1 MAEKIKYDKT
11 RADELEEFPA
21 DLSDPDVQDAFQAI
35 LRTQKELV
43 EERLA
48 KNTAEAAKQMCGP
61 GKNAEASTKR
71 LADKVT
77 TDIATGLAIDRSLS
91 DWRPILT
98 KECQVY
104 VVGQQYIAKRFDEVH
119 YKYCA
124 VDEAKEILTDNLY
137 AILLYKYFPQ
147 TTDEVLSR
155 IDEVVKGLTRN
166 IKTFLTKISFENDEN
181 HFRGHVMKRVP
192 NSAVAFS
199 NGIFDFLKNDFI
211 VKYDRIYIPQINN
224 TIILYNDYIIE
235 WNFDFD
241 FDPLP
246 IKITETSFDEFLK
259 ILRTL
264 DAESP
269 NYCWELFYNMTH
281 DIRHRPSKQR
291 MLHLAE
297 IFGYTLIPQF
307 LQYFILLI
315 GSGQNGKNSLFDGC
329 FSAKVLPRPV
339 SNSIEAIE
347 KDRFITESLE
357 NSCHNIFLE
366 TSAKTYT
373 DSNMLKALTGSMYQT
388 IECKG
393 VGKYA
398 GIINCKYVF
407 AGNDQS
413 NIKFSDP
420 TIGFRRRINVFE
432 IFYSW
437 DPDHRFLR
445 HGDYYKTDFSGDLH
459 EIKQDITNTVCYI
472 YLGMYGILSATKNF
486 TRDFKFTYNEW
497 SDAYAD
503 IDVGIKEFFTTVAE
517 PEDYFSIW
525 GDSRFLDDAH
535 QRIAF
540 FNEYGDKRLY
550 QTAAMENLDA
560 NTYDKCI
567 YYMASSTPITFT
579 DSDGN
584 ETTVNEPNCKQ
595 YMMGHD
601 IYVSL
606 PYLRALLL
614 RKTNTQYTQREFNDM
629 FKKIF
634 TNANYMNCAQRE
646 QYVRM
651 RLVGDKIK
659 FVTI

>member
-1 MAEKIKYDKT
+1 MAEKIKYDKQ
-11 RADELEEFPA
+11 RADELEDFPA
-21 DLSDPDVQDAFQAI
+21 DLTDPDVQDAFQAI
-35 LRTQKELV
+35 LQTQKRLV
-43 EERLA
+43 EERIA
-48 KNTAEAAKQMCGP
+48 RSEKNSEAMPHKP
-61 GKNAEASTKR
+61 GKNSEANTKR
-71 LADKVT
+71 MADTVT
-77 TDIATGLAIDRSLS
+77 TSIATGLAIDRSIS

-104 VVGQQYIAKRFDEVH
+104 VIGQQYIAKRFDEVH

-124 VDEAKEILTDNLY
+124 VKEATEILTDNLY

-147 TTDEVLSR
+147 MTDEVLSR
-155 IDEVVKGLTRN
+155 IDEIVKSLTKN

-181 HFRGHVMKRVP
+181 HFQGQVMKRVP

-199 NGIFDFLKNDFI
+199 NGIFDFVKNDFI

-246 IKITETSFDEFLK
+246 INITETSFDEFLTIMK
-259 ILRTL
+259 TL
-264 DAESP
+264 DAE
-269 NYCWELFYNMTH
+269 NRIYCWELFYNMTH
-281 DIRHRPSKQR
+281 DLRHKANRGR

-307 LQYFILLI
+307 VQYFILLI

-393 VGKYA
+393 IGKYA

-413 NIKFSDP
+413 NIKFSDS

-445 HGDYYKTDFSGDLH
+445 HGDYYCTDFSGDLH
-459 EIKQDITNTVCYI
+459 EIKNDISNTVCYI

-486 TRDFKFTYNEW
+486 TRDFKFTHNEW
-497 SDAYAD
+497 SDAYSD
-503 IDVGIKEFFTTVAE
+503 IDVGIKDYFMDVAE
-517 PEDYFSIW
+517 LSDYFSIW

-540 FNEYGDKRLY
+540 FDERGDKRLY
-550 QTAAMENLDA
+550 QTSAMENVGA
-560 NTYDKCI
+560 NSYDKCI
-567 YYMASSTPITFT
+567 YYMSSYTPVTVM

-584 ETTVNEPNCKQ
+584 EILVNELNCRQ
-595 YMMGHD
+595 YMMNHD

-606 PYLRALLL
+606 PYLRAMMS
-614 RKTNTQYTQREFNDM
+614 RHTNTQYTQREFNDM
-629 FKKIF
+629 FKKVF
-634 TNANYMNCAQRE
+634 PTANYISCAQRE
-646 QYVRM
+646 TYVRM

-659 FVTI
+659 FVAI